1 MLISA
6 EIVFADAP
14 ANSKARAQS
23 QTFNRKVIRFI
34 LASYFTFCVAC
45 HRRGGIMELVGRK
58 HVRMMKVRKVA
69 RLMFCNIDFQS
80 NDVKKYFCKDV
91 NDSP

>member
-1 MLISA
+1 
-6 EIVFADAP
+6 
-14 ANSKARAQS
+14 
-23 QTFNRKVIRFI
+23 
-34 LASYFTFCVAC
+34 
-45 HRRGGIMELVGRK
+45 MELVGRK